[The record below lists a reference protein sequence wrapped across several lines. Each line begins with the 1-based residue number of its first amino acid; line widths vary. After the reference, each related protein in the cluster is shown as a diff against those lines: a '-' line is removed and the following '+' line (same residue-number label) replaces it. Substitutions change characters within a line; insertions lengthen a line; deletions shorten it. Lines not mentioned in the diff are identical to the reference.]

1 MNKVQKWFILQE
13 YYIIARPAGS
23 SYINF
28 HHGDSTNI
36 AVSEY
41 QSLNL
46 PTVPDRQDSR
56 GLRQDGRQGGWG
68 VRLAEREQPEVGL

>member
-13 YYIIARPAGS
+13 YYNIARPVGS

-28 HHGDSTNI
+28 CHGDSTNI

-41 QSLNL
+41 LSLYL
-46 PTVPDRQDSR
+46 PTVPDRQKSR
-56 GLRQDGRQGGWG
+56 GLHQDGRQRGWG
-68 VRLAEREQPEVGL
+68 VRLAEREQPEGGL

>member
-13 YYIIARPAGS
+13 YYIIARPVGS

-28 HHGDSTNI
+28 CHGDSTNI

-41 QSLNL
+41 WYLYRYSYRLFQTDN
-46 PTVPDRQDSR
+46 THK
-56 GLRQDGRQGGWG
+56 GF
-68 VRLAEREQPEVGL
+68 VRMVNNEAGEFV